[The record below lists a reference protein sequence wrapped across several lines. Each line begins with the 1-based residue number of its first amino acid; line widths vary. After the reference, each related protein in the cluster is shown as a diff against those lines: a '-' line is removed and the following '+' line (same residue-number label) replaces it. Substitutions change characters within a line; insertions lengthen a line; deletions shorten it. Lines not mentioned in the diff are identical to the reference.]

1 MRSPRLT
8 LVATVVLAATAC
20 ASSGGETTGPAAPH
34 TRLVE
39 AITADRRT
47 HPEIPGEA
55 VSVRA
60 PGLHVAAARG
70 YADVAARTPLR
81 VDTPFRIASVT
92 KTFVAVA
99 ALRLVEEKRLAL
111 DQPISAALSP
121 ATTTTLV
128 AGGYAPDRITV
139 RELLNHTSGLFDY
152 AASAAYDT
160 LNTRDPARV
169 WTPQEQIRFAMD
181 HGRPQARPGRRY
193 HYADT
198 NYVLLGEIIERA
210 SGRPLA
216 AAVRSLDGF
225 GRLGLHATA
234 WERLEPPP
242 PDRPPRA
249 HQYYG
254 TTFDNIRLDASSD
267 LFGGG
272 GLVSTV
278 GDLSRFFRALFAGQ
292 VFSRASTLDAMTT
305 IAPPARAAHAGLG
318 IFAATIGGERC
329 WGHPGYWGTEAYA
342 CPRESMAFALE
353 TNQANEADL
362 DTARV
367 ERVITRIAGTHHRD

>member
-1 MRSPRLT
+1 
-8 LVATVVLAATAC
+8 
-20 ASSGGETTGPAAPH
+20 
-34 TRLVE
+34 
-39 AITADRRT
+39 
-47 HPEIPGEA
+47 
-55 VSVRA
+55 
-60 PGLHVAAARG
+60 
-70 YADVAARTPLR
+70 
-81 VDTPFRIASVT
+81 
-92 KTFVAVA
+92 
-99 ALRLVEEKRLAL
+99 
-111 DQPISAALSP
+111 
-121 ATTTTLV
+121 
-128 AGGYAPDRITV
+128 
-139 RELLNHTSGLFDY
+139 
-152 AASAAYDT
+152 
-160 LNTRDPARV
+160 
-169 WTPQEQIRFAMD
+169 
-181 HGRPQARPGRRY
+181 
-193 HYADT
+193 
-198 NYVLLGEIIERA
+198 
-210 SGRPLA
+210 
-216 AAVRSLDGF
+216 VRSLDGF